1 MKKLVSTLYKTGR
14 TVGKVAS
21 TANDIRHLKKSIE
34 TRDPSHIIK
43 HVAKKNAKKL
53 SHKQA
58 DKLTNQ
64 IDKLLK

>member
-1 MKKLVSTLYKTGR
+1 MKKLVSTLYKTSR
-14 TVGKVAS
+14 NVGKVAS

-43 HVAKKNAKKL
+43 HVAKKSAKKA

-58 DKLTNQ
+58 DKLSNQ
-64 IDKLLK
+64 INKLFK